1 MILTVGLRLR
11 NAHHFLCSSRGES
24 GEVVFAVFVVEIAR
38 EKLRSVK
45 GRSPSV
51 YC

>member
-24 GEVVFAVFVVEIAR
+24 GVVFAVFVVEIAR